1 MEPVAATITRSGGTP
16 RIAYQPA
23 LDGVRAL
30 AVVAVLLFH
39 AGVPGFDGG
48 YLGVSVFF
56 TLSGYLITSLL
67 LSEFDTTGRIDLG
80 AFYARRMRR
89 LLPASVL
96 CVAAIVVLAWLTD
109 WFDGVSSLRAQVIGS
124 LFQVANWVLLAGD
137 GSYQDLLAETSGTPS
152 PLEHFWSLAIEEQFY
167 WLWPLVMFGLLR
179 AVRTHRGRVSTI
191 GGLTLAA
198 MVAAPVIA
206 QVWGPDAAYWATPAR
221 LSEILIGAFLAVA
234 LVRRTELADGLGALA
249 PAGLLVL
256 GGAVVLFPTAGGPA
270 YEGALPLVAVVSG
283 ALLLGLQVAGP
294 VRSALSIPP
303 LVFVG
308 KISYGVYL
316 YHWPIYV
323 IVDADRVGFDGAPL
337 VLVRLGLTFVVAVAS
352 YFFFE
357 QPIRHTSRVGF
368 PPTFVG
374 ALTATSATA
383 LASVV
388 LVPTALGNYWE
399 SDSNAADAA
408 AIEVDDTPLTPI
420 ATAPTPSTPMTTQNP
435 TTENAATEDTATDST
450 ATPTGSDP
458 EAGTQ
463 PATDTV
469 STTEPAATVDPAG
482 TTVPTSVTTTPATSV
497 PPIPEL
503 PRPVRAL
510 VVGDSTAE
518 AISSGLISWAA
529 AHPELAQVEAD
540 VERGCGFLVDGD
552 RWVGDGWEAAPDRCV
567 DWLDERV
574 LTQVAALSPDVV
586 VLMVTP
592 WDVID
597 HRWDGG
603 PAQTPFD
610 GEFADRLAGA
620 YRDLVDSLVAAG
632 APQVVWVEPPVPNPL
647 WMSRGEAQ
655 ADPDRYEVVAAA
667 VAEIEAEVPQL
678 RTLPFAEWHA
688 SSGLDA
694 DKDVRPDGV
703 HWTPDVSRL
712 ISEEYLGEQVVRAA
726 LGLAF
731 S

>member
-1 MEPVAATITRSGGTP
+1 MEPAAATIARSGGTP

-56 TLSGYLITSLL
+56 TLSGYLITTLL

-96 CVAAIVVLAWLTD
+96 CVAVIVVLSWLTD
-109 WFDGVSSLRAQVIGS
+109 WFDAVSSLRAHVIGS
-124 LFQVANWVLLAGD
+124 LFQIANWVLLAGD

-167 WLWPLVMFGLLR
+167 WVWPLVMFGLLR
-179 AVRTHRGRVSTI
+179 AVGPHRARVLAI
-191 GGLTLAA
+191 GGVTAAA

-234 LVRRTELADGLGALA
+234 LARRTVLPDGLAVLA

-270 YEGALPLVAVVSG
+270 YEGALPLIAVVSG
-283 ALLLGLQVAGP
+283 ALLLGLQVEGP
-294 VRSALSIPP
+294 ARSALSVAP

-323 IVDADRVGFDGAPL
+323 VVDADRVGFGGAPL
-337 VLVRLGLTFVVAVAS
+337 VLVRLGFTFVVAAAS
-352 YFFFE
+352 FFFFE
-357 QPIRHTSRVGF
+357 QPIRHTSKMAF
-368 PPTFVG
+368 QPTFVG

-383 LASVV
+383 LASIV

-399 SDSNAADAA
+399 SDSVAADAA
-408 AIEVDDTPLTPI
+408 AIEVDDSPLTPI
-420 ATAPTPSTPMTTQNP
+420 ATVPPTVPPTGPDTTVGVP
-435 TTENAATEDTATDST
+435 ATTAATGSEPEDSAAPASETA
-450 ATPTGSDP
+450 A
-458 EAGTQ
+458 
-463 PATDTV
+463 
-469 STTEPAATVDPAG
+469 TTEPTLTTVD
-482 TTVPTSVTTTPATSV
+482 STTTTI
-497 PPIPEL
+497 PPVPEL
-503 PRPVRAL
+503 ARPVRAL

-529 AHPELAQVEAD
+529 AHPEVAQVEAD

-552 RWVGDGWEAAPDRCV
+552 RWVGDDWEAAPDRCV
-567 DWLDERV
+567 DWIEERV
-574 LTQVAALSPDVV
+574 PSQVAALSPDVV

-597 HRWDGG
+597 HRWDDG
-603 PAQTPFD
+603 PAVTPFD
-610 GEFADRLAGA
+610 AEFADRLTSSYRELVGA
-620 YRDLVDSLVAAG
+620 LVDAG
-632 APQVVWVEPPVPNPL
+632 VPQIVWVEPPVPNPL
-647 WMSRGEAQ
+647 WMSRGDAQ
-655 ADPDRYEVVAAA
+655 ADPARYDVVATA
-667 VAEIEAEVPQL
+667 VAAIESEVPQL
-678 RTLPFAEWHA
+678 RTLPFAEWHTVA
-688 SSGLDA
+688 GLDT
-694 DKDVRPDGV
+694 DKDIRPDGV
-703 HWTPDVSRL
+703 HWTADVSRL
-712 ISEEYLGEQVVRAA
+712 ISERYLGEQIVRAA

-731 S
+731 A